1 MSNQYVIQKET
12 LDNIAAQSMSL
23 VGKTESV
30 STDDIISDLTV
41 ANTEVSTQ
49 TDLIEQIKTAI
60 QGKVVSGGIDTSD
73 ATATAA
79 DMANGMTAYVNGK
92 KVEGNVPVVQSGSSI
107 GGMADSVNISN
118 GNISAR
124 KTLTSDWL
132 CRTGVICSVTV
143 PASDFGD
150 ATAADVVSGKTFTSA
165 EGLKVTGTGS
175 ASSAPVTEDVTVEA
189 TSVAGLVTFTVSKP
203 ISKVCAI
210 TFAVEDADYYGYCPY
225 LYLLNSSG
233 KFIKYHVAERTTGY
247 FIAIDDDGLTSGEL
261 ISENTVTYGF
271 STKSGWKN
279 SIPAGSFITA
289 TITYIPA

>member
-1 MSNQYVIQKET
+1 MTLKEF
-12 LDNIAAQSMSL
+12 LAAIADAIR
-23 VGKTESV
+23 GKEGSTE
-30 STDDIISDLTV
+30 DIP
-41 ANTEVSTQ
+41 APEFPQ
-49 TDLIEQIKTAI
+49 RIEAI
-60 QGKVVSGGIDTSD
+60 QTGVDTSD
-73 ATATAA
+73 ATATAS
-79 DMANGMTAYVNGK
+79 DMASGKTAYVNGE
-92 KVEGNVPVVQSGSSI
+92 KVTGNVTTIFTNIYGPEGT
-107 GGMADSVNISN
+107 ADTEALGPSPDYKLYLQTTWTPTKDYLLKKGCFVSVRSKPLSEF
-118 GNISAR
+118 GN
-124 KTLTSDWL
+124 
-132 CRTGVICSVTV
+132 
-143 PASDFGD
+143 
-150 ATAADVVSGKTFTSA
+150 ATAADVAAGKTFTSA
-165 EGLKVTGTGS
+165 EGLKVTGTGG
-175 ASSAPVTEDVTVEA
+175 ASPAPITEDVTVDA

-289 TITYIPA
+289 TITYVPA